1 MKEKCALMKEEKI
14 TAAAAAR
21 YTERM
26 AKALQQFDDVLHD
39 SPNPPNG
46 TVVC

>member
-1 MKEKCALMKEEKI
+1 MKEEEI
-14 TAAAAAR
+14 TAAAAATIAR